1 MERVVTPITQI
12 YIANQTLNDFLFVL
26 PLVFEGDL
34 RCVIKFIRPN
44 IVTILA
50 VILLQ
55 CMYPGMPLSVLHL
68 REKVSFH
75 PILCDVMC
83 LTIFQKFL
91 YPGGT
96 REIMFISRPTSL
108 RSIQGER
115 TAFPNQ
121 QSKWGVVSASEQVN
135 MLSHLCV
142 CSGLPVPGVVW

>member
-1 MERVVTPITQI
+1 MEHVVSPITQI

-34 RCVIKFIRPN
+34 LWVIKFIPPP

-50 VILLQ
+50 VRLLQ
-55 CMYPGMPLSVLHL
+55 CMYPGMPLSVQPL

-83 LTIFQKFL
+83 LTIFQKLL
-91 YPGGT
+91 YPGGA
-96 REIMFISRPTSL
+96 REIMFVSRPTSL

-115 TAFPNQ
+115 TTFPNQ
-121 QSKWGVVSASEQVN
+121 RSK
-135 MLSHLCV
+135 
-142 CSGLPVPGVVW
+142 